1 MKLLRIETTNMIPS
15 EDWLKKI
22 NEKLR
27 RKDVH
32 PKARPFLA
40 IDEFQRNLIIKK

>member
-1 MKLLRIETTNMIPS
+1 MIPS

-22 NEKLR
+22 TGKLR

-40 IDEFQRNLIIKK
+40 IDEFSKEFNYQKVKSCKA